1 MMAMLSA
8 GMYDQDSIR
17 IGMNPATYDLL
28 LLQGSCE
35 GFFIKQNA
43 NMRSGV
49 PPALFLTFGG

>member
-35 GFFIKQNA
+35 GFFIMQNA
-43 NMRSGV
+43 NM
-49 PPALFLTFGG
+49 